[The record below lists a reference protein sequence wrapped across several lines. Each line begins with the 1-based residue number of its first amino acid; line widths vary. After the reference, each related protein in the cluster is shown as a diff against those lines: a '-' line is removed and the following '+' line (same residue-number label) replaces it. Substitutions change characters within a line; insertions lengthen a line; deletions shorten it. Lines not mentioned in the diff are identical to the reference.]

1 MDLSYAIIFVIGLL
15 SGLSISILLILI
27 TPLGDRIF
35 KNLFHSI
42 SKKIKTE
49 AEETLKDVED
59 LKTKEIG
66 SAVDESKNQARG
78 AMETLVK
85 NESEALKKLVKE
97 ANEALNKANTTWQV
111 ENNKSLNEVRHLNES
126 FIRWHNSLTNPIKQ
140 GSESEIALESLLD
153 AIGFVKNHTYKTQVV
168 KENEDGRILKPDVFV
183 KTRGD
188 RWFVIDSKAPMTA
201 FDKFVIAETESEK
214 KAALKELSTNFKN
227 HIKDL
232 GKKKYQ
238 ELDNKTPPFTV
249 MFVPNASLYL
259 TVMNEIENDLLDLS
273 RKNNV
278 FVTPPAMIIPI
289 LQMFNEGLLEEDFES
304 KKDDFRSLIKRLIEA
319 IGFLDKHFL
328 DAEKGINKAKDSLDK
343 FRNSWNTYLPGRS
356 RELIVQQNLDVEEIK
371 QLQEKGDED
380 SNHLN

>member
-1 MDLSYAIIFVIGLL
+1 MELNFAVIFLIGFL
-15 SGLSISILLILI
+15 SGLSIALLLIF
-27 TPLGDRIF
+27 TTSLGDKIF
-35 KNLFHSI
+35 DKLFQNL
-42 SKKIKTE
+42 SKKVDKEAKKT
-49 AEETLKDVED
+49 LSDVEQ
-59 LKTKEIG
+59 LKSREIE
-66 SAVDESKNQARG
+66 SAVTISNSQAKG
-78 AMETLVK
+78 AMTELVK
-85 NESEALKKLVKE
+85 NESAALKKLIE
-97 ANEALNKANTTWQV
+97 DANKALEQASTTWKT

-168 KENEDGRILKPDVFV
+168 KENEDGKILKPDVFV

-201 FDKFVIAETESEK
+201 FDKFVLAETETEK
-214 KAALKELSTNFKN
+214 KSSLKELSTNFKN

-380 SNHLN
+380 TNHLN